1 MIAAVA
7 ALYSSVG
14 HGGASGYIAV
24 LGFTALSGVAVS
36 STALTMN
43 LLVAGIALFAYS
55 RQGHFQW
62 RIVWPFL
69 ITSIPAAFVGGRFRL
84 EEATYFLVLAAVL
97 LFAAIRLVMR
107 KKSATEERQ
116 IPLVPA
122 LVFGVVIG
130 LLSGVVG
137 VGGGIFLSPLI
148 ILLGWAGA
156 KETAAA
162 SALFI
167 LVNSGAGIL
176 GRLSTDQY
184 EPSVFLP
191 HLLVAGLVGALL
203 GATIGAKKLKPLTVQ
218 RVLAAVLFI
227 ASMKMVYQYGFAV

>member
-24 LGFTALSGVAVS
+24 LSFACFSGVAVS
-36 STALTMN
+36 SSALTMN

-69 ITSIPAAFVGGRFRL
+69 ITSIPAAFVGGRIKP
-84 EEATYFLVLAAVL
+84 EEATYFLILAGVLV
-97 LFAAIRLVMR
+97 FAAIRLMIR
-107 KKSATEERQ
+107 KKSGTEERQ

-122 LVFGVVIG
+122 LAFGVVIG

-148 ILLGWAGA
+148 ILFGWAGA

-167 LVNSGAGIL
+167 LVNSCAGIL
-176 GRLSTDQY
+176 GRVSTEHY
-184 EPSVFLP
+184 EPV
-191 HLLVAGLVGALL
+191 HLLPLLGAGLIGALL
-203 GATIGAKKLKPLTVQ
+203 GATIGAKKLRPLTVQ